1 MASISQVWKTVSE
14 DFDFADVDEIGLT
27 VARPWYNSPKLNNSK
42 SKLRNDTEKFL
53 EASETDSMQSGIKE
67 EIIDNN
73 DQRDLPFKCALSET
87 ETDWDEVNR
96 DDLMVY
102 VHTTGVVVAE
112 IGKAIVKLGI
122 KISSVMIR

>member
-1 MASISQVWKTVSE
+1 MAPISQVWKTVSE
-14 DFDFADVDEIGLT
+14 DFDFADVDEIALT

-96 DDLMVY
+96 DN
-102 VHTTGVVVAE
+102 HFPEAE
-112 IGKAIVKLGI
+112 LKTFSVEQSKSQI
-122 KISSVMIR
+122 KCESNETLV